1 MSIADILII
10 NWLNDELKFEPKIS
24 DIYNDFKNGY
34 YFGQLLSRLGLIKD
48 EELNLYKISNES
60 NDIKNNFSL
69 LNKNLNESLGYKL
82 RKEEIYDLVNK
93 KNKYNI
99 TILIYKIKNTYYK
112 YKIHFNGI
120 KDSLEPMSPKELC
133 QKVKLILEYNNNEK
147 NEDNKVDEIFLFPKE
162 KLRKLK
168 RIKIQKVS
176 FSSGPKKEKEF
187 PGEKSFIQKRIILPK
202 IQRDSCNQ
210 NLNLKYD
217 SNIVNLKKGYKS
229 GKNKILNRNKSQLYF
244 PKYKPYS
251 IGEIIKEQDNNK
263 INDKDLYDLNKEVSY
278 GSKSFSNICEKRISA
293 IKAKFAETNKA
304 KEDSGPEY
312 NFIKKDEILLR
323 NIINKLTQK
332 QNAFDYLEKNFK
344 LYNVSENSK
353 YKSAFKRKEYSD
365 IWKRE
370 NEKNIVIKRL
380 NHFNN
385 LFYNIRLS
393 QKLKP
398 ISSSTDII
406 NRVNKEE
413 KNKFNPQL
421 FFKEVDSLDLK
432 EFNKYCEKKKNT
444 FKKHYIIFKELA
456 LLIIK
461 VTMEGYIYQ
470 AETKKDLI
478 DIPFYIKLIKL
489 FLKNKFIKRKTI
501 IDEFKIIKEVGKIN
515 EEIDFTNIKL
525 NKEEI
530 LFLKDYYYLI
540 GFWNKNRILDTDLLG
555 KKLDYKF
562 IFYNKNKVEEY
573 EPTEMEHE
581 DLTFPSKLISDYD
594 FGDFISEF
602 IEYKYSKNIIQNNTE
617 EENQISKWFYIGY
630 KIVLVGQSFLGNKY
644 IAQQFNKKYPNLKI
658 YSVHKLLN
666 DYCNQYKNILNE
678 PEEKITKAKSKKGN
692 QEAAKKKSNKE
703 KLEELK
709 PILDIIK
716 PYLEQEQNKTQTEE
730 NNNKNISI
738 IVPNDELLL
747 KLLIY
752 QIEKDFPKK
761 TKKEVAEEAKENMEK
776 INTILDKI
784 EEIKNNIE
792 YNESEKEN
800 EKSKAKDKKGKKDK
814 EEKNLD
820 NLEKELEK
828 LKLQSI
834 KGFILVDFPN
844 NLNQCYLLEN
854 YLTGYNYDIQKPKSL
869 KYKEIEKI
877 NEIIDIKPEPKK
889 ETKLKTPGID
899 YLINLS
905 SKEKEINT
913 LFKDIKYDPIEDTIY
928 SKLDLDILNDKKLSE
943 RLIDHIYYYD
953 NNSIEY
959 YRNEYEENIS
969 KIHLFYDKFGYYL
982 EEKQKNNS
990 GNIFVKFDKKA
1001 TIKNNDKLIKVY
1013 QTMLLADLNQ
1023 PHNLNANGIDNKKNK
1038 KFIKVSSIKSNRST
1052 KSNKSNKEKKEK
1064 EEERG
1069 NKDENADKNKINN
1082 LSPLEIYQ
1090 IATTN
1095 IIEFFS
1101 KRIEILSD
1109 SINQRNITL
1118 IDSTEA
1124 DKEIAR
1130 LSELKRVK
1138 TKKTLHIQEKDKIIY
1153 SLKSKTQELLSS
1165 ILSLNE
1171 NYKTNLEH
1179 FIYLLINQRNDI
1191 LNRFNLI
1198 QKKFR
1203 DYLNRETNKKSVIHK
1218 YVLKYNNFFDTNK
1231 DLLTNESVEKEF
1243 MTDIEFININL
1254 WQIINLKKRESIAE
1268 LNAIKTC
1275 GYIEVEMC
1283 KFLNNIKKLFFLET
1297 NKYINMI
1304 NTLIDFYMKFF
1315 INDKITSFK
1324 SSNNITNIRNS
1335 NTQNILQQLKEE
1347 VSANLENINKNKEN
1361 LIFNDLIPFDEILEK
1376 ENDKNNENMN
1386 NNIYNFAYLEKQ
1398 NQTKYNL
1405 SLNKKINLLTK
1416 NVKILF
1422 FNCIKCMI
1430 SENDIIVP
1438 FLKLLSE
1445 INNSYKK
1452 KITFKA
1458 KKTMVINND
1467 NSPKNN
1473 VNEQI
1478 INTNSII
1485 SEEVLQNIIK
1495 NEKNKLK
1502 YRLCFIKD
1510 FAIKY
1515 MIIISKISL
1524 KIFNNADEWVIRS
1537 IHKENETQNEV
1548 INILK
1553 AKLNQIERIDEEIE
1567 INSIE
1572 MDAFEKKIDDEEKN
1586 SSKISD
1592 IKIKPID
1599 NTSVISLGIY
1609 NKINIDFL
1617 VNDNFFDIQLNQI
1630 DKNQSIE
1637 INKQTLNEY
1646 INEIKEYEVSIPK
1659 TIGNYIG
1666 NYCMTSEK
1674 SNISNEEE
1682 LIKEEDFYYDIEK
1695 LFDIYKEISSYEE
1708 EKNIISY
1715 NNLFE
1720 TFIKPYLINNNEKK
1734 IKGEYNAI
1742 SNNLKKLNIKQIL
1755 RLIEICKLNFE
1766 RKNEEKD
1773 VEYETYIKTQEIFT
1787 LLFLINSTILTGQKE
1802 EQILNYFKDKFIK
1815 GKYIRKNEFM
1825 KYHFWFEKFFYYY
1838 KNNNINEI
1846 DDELKNNEKDVK
1858 MNIKDLLFA
1867 LWNDGND
1874 KIDLKKLLEV
1884 LKMSNYITDF
1894 IEYNGKRYFDII
1906 FSE

>member
-10 NWLNDELKFEPKIS
+10 NWLNNELKFEPKIC

-34 YFGQLLSRLGLIKD
+34 FFGQLLLRLGLIKD
-48 EELNLYKISNES
+48 EEYNLYKISNEL
-60 NDIKNNFSL
+60 NDIKINFL
-69 LNKNLNESLGYKL
+69 LLERNLNESLGYKL
-82 RKEEIYDLVNK
+82 RQEEIEDLING
-93 KNKYNI
+93 KNRYNI
-99 TILIYKIKNTYYK
+99 TILVYKIKNIYYK
-112 YKIHFNGI
+112 YKIHFNDI
-120 KDSLEPMSPKELC
+120 KDSLEPISQKELIK
-133 QKVKLILEYNNNEK
+133 KVKLILEYNNNEEC
-147 NEDNKVDEIFLFPKE
+147 EDNKVDETFLFPKE
-162 KLRKLK
+162 KLRKSK

-176 FSSGPKKEKEF
+176 FISGPKKEKEF
-187 PGEKSFIQKRIILPK
+187 YREKSYIQKRIVLPK
-202 IQRDSCNQ
+202 IQRDSRNQ
-210 NLNLKYD
+210 NINLYYD
-217 SNIVNLKKGYKS
+217 SNIVNLKEEYNN

-244 PKYKPYS
+244 PKYQPFS
-251 IGEIIKEQDNNK
+251 IGEIIKEKESNK
-263 INDKDLYDLNKEVSY
+263 INDKDLYDLNKEISY
-278 GSKSFSNICEKRISA
+278 GNKSLSNIFEKRINA
-293 IKAKFAETNKA
+293 IKTKFVDTNKV

-312 NFIKKDEILLR
+312 NFIKKDERLMN

-332 QNAFDYLEKNFK
+332 QNTFDYLEKNFK
-344 LYNVSENSK
+344 LYNVPENSK

-365 IWKRE
+365 IWKKE
-370 NEKNIVIKRL
+370 KEKNIVIKRL

-385 LFYNIRLS
+385 LFYNLKLS
-393 QKLKP
+393 RKLKP

-413 KNKFNPQL
+413 KNKFNPKL
-421 FFKEVDSLDLK
+421 FFKEVDSLDLN
-432 EFNKYCEKKKNT
+432 EFNKYFEKKKKI
-444 FKKHYIIFKELA
+444 FKKHYIILKELVV
-456 LLIIK
+456 LIIN

-489 FLKNKFIKRKTI
+489 FLKNKFIIRKEI
-501 IDEFKIIKEVGKIN
+501 IDEFKIIKEVGKID
-515 EEIDFTNIKL
+515 EEIDFTNIQL
-525 NKEEI
+525 NKEEM
-530 LFLKDYYYLI
+530 LFLKDYFYLI

-594 FGDFISEF
+594 FGDFMSEF
-602 IEYKYSKNIIQNNTE
+602 IEYKYSKNIIQNNIE

-658 YSVHKLLN
+658 YSIHKLLN
-666 DYCNQYKNILNE
+666 DYCKEYKNLLNE
-678 PEEKITKAKSKKGN
+678 PEEKIAKAKSKKGN
-692 QEAAKKKSNKE
+692 NEEPKKKSNKE
-703 KLEELK
+703 KLEEFQ

-716 PYLEQEQNKTQTEE
+716 PYLEQEENKAQT
-730 NNNKNISI
+730 NDSNNKDNSI
-738 IVPNDELLL
+738 IIPHDELLL

-761 TKKEVAEEAKENMEK
+761 TKKEVAEEAKENMDK
-776 INTILDKI
+776 MNTILDKI

-792 YNESEKEN
+792 NNETEKEN
-800 EKSKAKDKKGKKDK
+800 EKGKKAKDKKGKKDK
-814 EEKNLD
+814 EEKNLGD
-820 NLEKELEK
+820 LEKELEK
-828 LKLQSI
+828 IKIESI
-834 KGFILVDFPN
+834 KGFILIDFPN

-854 YLTGYNYDIQKPKSL
+854 YLTGYIYDIQKPKSL
-869 KYKEIEKI
+869 KHKEIEKI

-899 YLINLS
+899 YVINLS

-913 LFKDIKYDPIEDTIY
+913 LFKDIKYDPTEDIIY
-928 SKLDLDILNDKKLSE
+928 SKLDLDILNDKKLSA
-943 RLIDHIYYYD
+943 RLIDQIYYY
-953 NNSIEY
+953 NSNSIEY
-959 YRNEYEENIS
+959 YRNEYEDNIS
-969 KIHLFYDKFGYYL
+969 KIHLFYGRFGYYL
-982 EEKQKNNS
+982 EEKQKNNNN
-990 GNIFVKFDKKA
+990 NIFVKFEKKA
-1001 TIKNNDKLIKVY
+1001 TLKNNDKFIKVY
-1013 QTMLLADLNQ
+1013 QTMLLSDLNQ
-1023 PHNLNANGIDNKKNK
+1023 PHHFNLNAIDNKKNK
-1038 KFIKVSSIKSNRST
+1038 KLIKVSSIKSNRST

-1064 EEERG
+1064 ENKEK
-1069 NKDENADKNKINN
+1069 KDENDDKNKINN
-1082 LSPLEIYQ
+1082 LTPLEIYQ

-1101 KRIEILSD
+1101 QIIEILYD
-1109 SINQRNITL
+1109 SINQRNTTL
-1118 IDSTEA
+1118 IGSTAA
-1124 DKEIAR
+1124 DNEIAR

-1138 TKKTLHIQEKDKIIY
+1138 TKKTLHIQEKDKVIY
-1153 SLKSKTQELLSS
+1153 TLKNKTQELLTS
-1165 ILSLNE
+1165 ILSLKE

-1179 FIYLLINQRNDI
+1179 FIYFIINQRNDI
-1191 LNRFNLI
+1191 LKRFNLI

-1231 DLLTNESVEKEF
+1231 DLLTNESVKKEF
-1243 MTDIEFININL
+1243 MSDIEFININL

-1275 GYIEVEMC
+1275 GFIEVEMC

-1304 NTLIDFYMKFF
+1304 NILIDFYMKYFV
-1315 INDKITSFK
+1315 NDKITSIK
-1324 SSNNITNIRNS
+1324 SSNNVIGMRNS
-1335 NTQNILQQLKEE
+1335 ITQNIVQQLKEE
-1347 VSANLENINKNKEN
+1347 VSTNLENINKSKEN

-1376 ENDKNNENMN
+1376 ENDNNNENMN
-1386 NNIYNFAYLEKQ
+1386 NNVYNFAYMEKQ
-1398 NQTKYNL
+1398 NQTKYNI
-1405 SLNKKINLLTK
+1405 SLNKKINLLIK

-1422 FNCIKCMI
+1422 FNCIKCMM
-1430 SENDIIVP
+1430 SENDIIIP
-1438 FLKLLSE
+1438 FLKLISE
-1445 INNSYKK
+1445 INNSFKK
-1452 KITFKA
+1452 KITYKA
-1458 KKTMVINND
+1458 KKTMVVSNEY
-1467 NSPKNN
+1467 SPKNN
-1473 VNEQI
+1473 VNEQTN
-1478 INTNSII
+1478 NTNSLI
-1485 SEEVLQNIIK
+1485 SEEIIQNIIK

-1553 AKLNQIERIDEEIE
+1553 TKLNQIERIDEELE
-1567 INSIE
+1567 IDTIE

-1599 NTSVISLGIY
+1599 NTSVVSLGIY

-1617 VNDNFFDIQLNQI
+1617 IKDNFFDIQLNQL
-1630 DKNQSIE
+1630 DKTNNIE
-1637 INKQTLNEY
+1637 LNKQTLNEY
-1646 INEIKEYEVSIPK
+1646 INEIKEYEMSIPK

-1666 NYCMTSEK
+1666 NYYMTSEK
-1674 SNISNEEE
+1674 SNFSNEEE
-1682 LIKEEDFYYDIEK
+1682 LTKEEDFYYDIEK
-1695 LFDIYKEISSYEE
+1695 FFDIYKELSPYEE
-1708 EKNIISY
+1708 EKYIISY
-1715 NNLFE
+1715 YNFFE
-1720 TFIKPYLINNNEKK
+1720 TFIKPYLINNNEDN

-1742 SNNLKKLNIKQIL
+1742 SNNLKKLNIKHIL
-1755 RLIEICKLNFE
+1755 RLIELCKLSFE

-1773 VEYETYIKTQEIFT
+1773 VEYETYIKTPDIFT
-1787 LLFLINSTILTGQKE
+1787 LLSLINSTILTTEKE
-1802 EQILNYFKDKFIK
+1802 EQILKYFKDKLIN
-1815 GKYIRKNEFM
+1815 GKYITKNEFM

-1838 KNNNINEI
+1838 KNNNMNEI
-1846 DDELKNNEKDVK
+1846 DDELKDNEKDVK

-1874 KIDLKKLLEV
+1874 NINLKKLLEV

-1894 IEYNGKRYFDII
+1894 VEYNGKRYFDII